1 MWREARARGGSTAV
15 AMRVEG
21 NEIGGMMS
29 ELATFGTAV
38 TGEPVQLPPRRGSG
52 RRGIAVGQRGR
63 EDLSG
68 RVHLRGRGDP
78 AMSQRFSAG

>member
-1 MWREARARGGSTAV
+1 MWREARARGGNTAV

-38 TGEPVQLPPRRGSG
+38 TGEPVQLPRGGEAADAVSRWVNAAG
-52 RRGIAVGQRGR
+52 KISLAGFTYAVGATR
-63 EDLSG
+63 L
-68 RVHLRGRGDP
+68 
-78 AMSQRFSAG
+78 